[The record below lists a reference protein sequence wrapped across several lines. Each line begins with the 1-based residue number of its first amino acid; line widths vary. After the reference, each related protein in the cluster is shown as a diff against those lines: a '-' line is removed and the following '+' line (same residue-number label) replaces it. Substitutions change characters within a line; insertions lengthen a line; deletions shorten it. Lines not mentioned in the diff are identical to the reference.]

1 MLTAI
6 IRERYIKKK
15 KNPTVSKNMDIFTRI
30 WGQGEA
36 RWGKRWNRKQKGRQC
51 EICLINTAGMQL
63 KLRRHGS
70 YLSTHK
76 ENLLMVEVKL
86 NIW

>member
-1 MLTAI
+1 
-6 IRERYIKKK
+6 
-15 KNPTVSKNMDIFTRI
+15 
-30 WGQGEA
+30 
-36 RWGKRWNRKQKGRQC
+36 
-51 EICLINTAGMQL
+51 MQL

-70 YLSTHK
+70 YLFTHK